1 MIKSNLSIPDFK
13 LQISDSNLQVSDSKL
28 QISEINNTL
37 LDNASETPEVNV
49 LESEISNL
57 KSEIQHPLSIDV
69 KNISVSFK
77 TPKGVFTAIKNID
90 LQVKK
95 GEIVA
100 LIGHSGCGK
109 STLLGTISGMT
120 SPTEGVVY
128 ANEKPVTGPGPDR
141 GIVFQNYSLLPW
153 MSVYKNI
160 YEAVDSVLK
169 DKTSAEK
176 AEISKNALQM
186 VNLWEHKDKL
196 PSQLSG
202 GMKQRVAIARAFAI
216 SPSILLLDEPFGALD
231 ALTKGTM
238 HIELLK
244 LWNLDNRNKTIVMV
258 THDIEEAIFLSDRVV
273 VLNDG
278 PAATIKEIVD
288 VPLPRP
294 RNKKTIVHDPLYI
307 ETHDKLMSL
316 LFEKF
321 SIEDDGVKYNA

>member
-1 MIKSNLSIPDFK
+1 MTKSNIAAFVAPNPTDAGTMTAEKIAPL
-13 LQISDSNLQVSDSKL
+13 
-28 QISEINNTL
+28 
-37 LDNASETPEVNV
+37 SETSGQV
-49 LESEISNL
+49 
-57 KSEIQHPLSIDV
+57 SIDV
-69 KNISVSFK
+69 QNITVSFK
-77 TPKGVFTAIKNID
+77 TPKGVYTAIKNID

-120 SPTEGVVY
+120 TPTEGVVI
-128 ANEKPVTGPGPDR
+128 ANDKIVKGPGPDR

-153 MSVYKNI
+153 LTVYKNI

-169 DKTSAEK
+169 DKTKSEK
-176 AEISKNALQM
+176 QAITENSLKM

-216 SPSILLLDEPFGALD
+216 NPSILLLDEPFGALD

-273 VLNDG
+273 VMNNG
-278 PAATIKEIVD
+278 PEATIKEIVD

-294 RNKKTIVHDPLYI
+294 RNKKEIVHDPRYI
-307 ETHDKLMSL
+307 ETHDKLMNL
-316 LFEKF
+316 LFDKF
-321 SIEDDGVKYNA
+321 SIDDM

>member
-1 MIKSNLSIPDFK
+1 MIKNNITAFVANGTGSSAAAVKTESNAPK
-13 LQISDSNLQVSDSKL
+13 L
-28 QISEINNTL
+28 
-37 LDNASETPEVNV
+37 
-49 LESEISNL
+49 
-57 KSEIQHPLSIDV
+57 PLSIEV
-69 KNISVSFK
+69 KNVSVSFK
-77 TPKGVFTAIKNID
+77 TPKGSFTAIKNID

-120 SPTEGVVY
+120 LPTEGVVF
-128 ANEKPVTGPGPDR
+128 ANQKAVAGPGPDR

-153 MSVYKNI
+153 LTVYRNI

-169 DKTSAEK
+169 DKTQSEK
-176 AEISKNALQM
+176 QAITQKAIEM
-186 VNLWEHKDKL
+186 VNLTAHKDKF

-216 SPSILLLDEPFGALD
+216 NPSILLLDEPFGALD

-244 LWNLDNRNKTIVMV
+244 LWNLDNREKTIVMV
-258 THDIEEAIFLSDRVV
+258 THDIEEAIFLADRVV
-273 VLNDG
+273 VMNNG
-278 PAATIKEIVD
+278 PEATIKEIVN

-294 RNKKTIVHDPLYI
+294 RNKKEIVKDPRYI
-307 ETHDKLMSL
+307 ETHEKLMTL
-316 LFEKF
+316 LFSKF
-321 SIEDDGVKYNA
+321 SIEDD